1 MMCCDLSEATE
12 CVPNEIEPTESGV
25 CEHCPIVEKLADQG
39 YLKQS
44 LRILEAREIEDYE
57 ETLI

>member
-12 CVPNEIEPTESGV
+12 CVPNEIQEGDL
-25 CEHCPIVEKLADQG
+25 CEHCPIVEKLSEKEQT
-39 YLKQS
+39 KET
-44 LRILEAREIEDYE
+44 LRILESQKIEEYE

>member
-12 CVPNEIEPTESGV
+12 CVPNEIQGDEGDL
-25 CEHCPIVEKLADQG
+25 CEHCPMVEKLSEKGQR
-39 YLKQS
+39 KET
-44 LRILEAREIEDYE
+44 LRILESQEIEEYE